1 MNAEQYYSQAQT
13 IPLCA
18 KIGFIQL
25 VGKDNDNFFIQK
37 QGDKLN
43 LVSSFLQASLFIEQQ
58 EQDLENLTQQVK
70 IKYPDLTV
78 FGGYFIVQQPKNI
91 ELNNQ

>member
-1 MNAEQYYSQAQT
+1 MTAEQYYSQAQT

-37 QGDKLN
+37 QGDSLN
-43 LVSSFLQASLFIEQQ
+43 LVSSFLQASLFIEQK
-58 EQDLENLTQQVK
+58 EQDLENLTQQTK
-70 IKYPDLTV
+70 IKYPDLIV
-78 FGGYFIVQQPKNI
+78 LGRYFIVEQPENI
-91 ELNNQ
+91 KLNNQ